1 MCPFVAK
8 RWRWEEVKT
17 MSWVRIPAPY
27 TEWTFFTY
35 ICCKNYRDVCLK
47 RPKINEKRPGLALFL
62 IGNENFPH
70 KIWSAVIGLKF
81 CLKCYSSRY
90 IYLEY
95 SFQTFLIRMEKPIWL
110 HLTYITEYCYTVYV
124 TVYFYDWFK
133 LSGPPKRVTL
143 VASWWS
149 VWPEKNRQMSIK
161 LAQNWFY

>member
-1 MCPFVAK
+1 
-8 RWRWEEVKT
+8 

-143 VASWWS
+143 VESWWS
-149 VWPEKNRQMSIK
+149 VWPEKNRQMSLK